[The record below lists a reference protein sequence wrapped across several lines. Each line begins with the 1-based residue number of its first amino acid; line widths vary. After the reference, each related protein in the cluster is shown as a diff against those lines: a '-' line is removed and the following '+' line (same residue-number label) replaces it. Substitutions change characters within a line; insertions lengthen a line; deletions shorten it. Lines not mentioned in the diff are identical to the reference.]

1 MAGHTQEISALAWS
15 DEGHVNENR
24 DKYTEKFS
32 AVGEILKDHYK
43 LYRPDGGFYHWI
55 KTPIDDQQFAAR
67 LMETLNVKSCPV
79 PFYREKITEKTPDL
93 TTSVLHGSAKKKS
106 V

>member
-15 DEGHVNENR
+15 DESHVNENR

-32 AVGEILKDHYK
+32 AVSAILKDHYK
-43 LYRPDGGFYHWI
+43 LYRPEGGFYHWI
-55 KTPIDDQQFAAR
+55 KTPIDDQQFTAR
-67 LMETLNVKSCPV
+67 LMETHNVKVMPGS
-79 PFYREKITEKTPDL
+79 FYLEQITEKTPDL